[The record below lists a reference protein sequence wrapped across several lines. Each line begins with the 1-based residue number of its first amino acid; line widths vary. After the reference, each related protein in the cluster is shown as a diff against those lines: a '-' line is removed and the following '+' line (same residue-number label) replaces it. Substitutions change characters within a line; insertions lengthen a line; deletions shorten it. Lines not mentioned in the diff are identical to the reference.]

1 MVIRLNSHEG
11 KNKGKKALAYI
22 CSFILLILFSSIVS
36 AVQEKQIQ
44 AQPDPEPEPEQVA
57 NTTVIE
63 KKNTSFLP
71 GQTFSRTT
79 NKTDAL
85 SVSLGLIF
93 ILVLIFALA
102 WFMKKIGY
110 SNLTGQ
116 GQLKIIATLNLGQKE
131 KIALIQVG
139 SQQLL
144 VGVTATQINTLHVL
158 DDALDDINVDESI
171 DKNIDK
177 SMATDNPF
185 ANKLSEFIKTRH
197 KQVDVKE

>member
-22 CSFILLILFSSIVS
+22 CSFILLILFSSVVS

-44 AQPDPEPEPEQVA
+44 AQPDPEQVA

-79 NKTDAL
+79 NNTDAL

-139 SQQLL
+139 NQQLL